1 MVKQK
6 PYVDENG
13 VEHEDLV
20 VNYSDEGLPIREA
33 YTFREYK
40 DGIAI
45 DPVGVNR
52 EYYEVKEEPEEVA
65 DAIEEGNESEDV
77 SA

>member
-45 DPVGVNR
+45 DPVDANR
-52 EYYEVKEEPEEVA
+52 EYYEVKEEPDEVA